1 MTTLKQCNAHFT
13 GFNHMAKITT
23 DPMTSDY
30 HSVPTTTKE
39 EFIENDKL
47 MTQFIKT
54 FDAADDPIVYV
65 LIRTSPY
72 TFDDMILGVFDSRES
87 ALIRLKR
94 VMDRPENDETFKI
107 ETHNLRTVT
116 QEQELDR

>member
-1 MTTLKQCNAHFT
+1 MTPQQCNAHLT
-13 GFNHMAKITT
+13 GFNLMAN
-23 DPMTSDY
+23 S
-30 HSVPTTTKE
+30 TTTKA

-47 MTQFIKT
+47 ITQYIKT

-72 TFDDMILGVFDSRES
+72 TMDDMILGVFDSQES

-94 VMDRPENDETFKI
+94 VMDRPEHDEMFKI
-107 ETHNLRTVT
+107 ETHNLRTVKL
-116 QEQELDR
+116 EKELD

>member
-1 MTTLKQCNAHFT
+1 MTHSQCNAHLT
-13 GFNHMAKITT
+13 GSNHMAN
-23 DPMTSDY
+23 S
-30 HSVPTTTKE
+30 TTTKA

-54 FDAADDPIVYV
+54 FDAVDDPIVYV

-72 TFDDMILGVFDSRES
+72 TMDDMILGVFDSQES

-94 VMDRPENDETFKI
+94 VMDRPEHDEMFKI
-107 ETHNLRTVT
+107 ETHNLRTVKI
-116 QEQELDR
+116 EKELD